1 MRGPHRRILEEM
13 AGPGA
18 VVSGE
23 GPPVV
28 APSSTED
35 VGRILERA
43 SREGWRVLPAGLATW
58 LGTGATGE
66 VDLVLSTRKLDGLT
80 SYEPADL
87 TFTAGAGIPM
97 SHLRRATSGEG
108 QWLPLDPPGSE
119 RGSLGALASL
129 GTAGP
134 LGHAYGAP
142 RDHVLGL
149 TLVTGDGRV
158 LKWGGRVV
166 KNVAGFDVTRL
177 SVGSRGALGVIT
189 SVSARLFP
197 LPDRDVTLL
206 LSGYPEGES
215 AHLARSLAAAPLPLA
230 AVELVDPLPG
240 LRDLPDLPRGGAVVV
255 RILGSKAR
263 VEGVEAKLAHEIRAL
278 GRGEASAGPG
288 GESKRLTD
296 VRSRALHAGLGRWE
310 EGAALVLRLALL
322 PSRLPQL
329 VARARGVMEELGE
342 GRLSAHA
349 GAGVVRL
356 ALGRVSGEE
365 GERRDGE
372 TGRWAGVLG
381 RLRQELEE
389 EGGSLVLSSGPRALV
404 REVGAWGARPG
415 EGRLLEGLKRTFDPE
430 GVLAPGLSGSG
441 EGGRG

>member
-43 SREGWRVLPAGLATW
+43 SREGWRVLPAGLGTW

-119 RGSLGALASL
+119 TGSLGALASL

-149 TLVTGDGRV
+149 TLVAGDGRV

-206 LSGYPEGES
+206 LSGYPEGEL
-215 AHLARSLAAAPLPLA
+215 APLARSLAAAPLPLA

-240 LRDLPDLPRGGAVVV
+240 LPDLPDLPRGGAVVV

-263 VEGVEAKLAHEIRAL
+263 VEGVEASLAHEIRAL
-278 GRGEASAGPG
+278 G
-288 GESKRLTD
+288 GESERLTD

-356 ALGRVSGEE
+356 ALGRVSEEE
-365 GERRDGE
+365 GERRGGE

-381 RLRQELEE
+381 SLRQELEE

-404 REVGAWGARPG
+404 REVGPWGARPG
-415 EGRLLEGLKRTFDPE
+415 EGRLLAELKRTFDPE
-430 GVLAPGLSGSG
+430 GVLAPGLPGSG